1 MISLSAIFA
10 SLILLSSNST
20 NPTFPGGGGILA
32 WIICYRARRNE
43 IGGWLLFFY
52 WQLYGGL
59 LMTVIFF
66 SMNVQS
72 YVFENFDDSRK
83 FYMYLASVGP
93 YIILYLAQLA
103 VGTLLLTVRTWDLL
117 QLLRWLTAGQV
128 AASLVSIV
136 IDSNYYPDN
145 VALNF
150 LTLIPQSLWLAY
162 MFKSARIKHVFKSHD
177 WDIAVNVIHP
187 EQPKALT

>member
-1 MISLSAIFA
+1 MFSLSLFAIWLA
-10 SLILLSSNST
+10 SSSST
-20 NPTFPGGGGILA
+20 STTPGLPGGILA
-32 WIICYRARRNE
+32 WIICYRARRSP

-59 LMTVIFF
+59 LMAVIFF
-66 SMNVQS
+66 SMNLQS

-93 YIILYLAQLA
+93 YIILYLAQIV

-128 AASLVSIV
+128 AAALVSIV

-162 MFKSARIKHVFKSHD
+162 MFMSARIKHVFKLHD
-177 WDIAVNVIHP
+177 WDIAVKVIYP